1 MQFLIIDNMKDSQ
14 KELNYLLDKIR
25 FEIEENGGGFLGML
39 QLDVKDFK
47 NIISKTGEI
56 IKREKIQKQR
66 EEQLKKLGI

>member
-1 MQFLIIDNMKDSQ
+1 MKDSE

-25 FEIEENGGGFLGML
+25 FEIEENGG

-47 NIISKTGEI
+47 NIISETGEI

>member
-1 MQFLIIDNMKDSQ
+1 MKDSE